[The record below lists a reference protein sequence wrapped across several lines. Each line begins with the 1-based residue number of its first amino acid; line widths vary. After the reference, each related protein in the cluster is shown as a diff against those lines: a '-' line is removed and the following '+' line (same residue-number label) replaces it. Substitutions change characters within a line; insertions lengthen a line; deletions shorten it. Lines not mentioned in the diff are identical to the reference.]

1 MDRTRWGR
9 IEEIFELAH
18 AQPIEARQRFLAGA
32 CGTDGTLRDEIEAM
46 LAAAVD
52 DRALAVERL
61 IVDSSPDARDA
72 DPWVGTCLGPW
83 RLVDVLGRGGMG
95 TVYRAERADGQ
106 YQQEVA
112 LKLVRS
118 GPRDPYA
125 IERLRTERQVLAH
138 LRHPNIAGLLD
149 GGFASDGTP
158 YLVMEL
164 VDGVPI
170 NEWCAA
176 ERRSLEESLRLFRV
190 VCDAVQHAH
199 RALIVHRDLKPSNI
213 FVSRSGSVKLL
224 DFGIAKLL
232 DPAAWAFGSPVTRAE
247 MQLITPE
254 YAAPEQADGGPITT
268 ATDVYALGVVLYE
281 LLTGVRPRECSGA
294 GAVAYA
300 HDARPPVTAPSEA
313 LRRLPRSG
321 AAESRRFERRIRG
334 DLDRIVLTALRDEPE
349 RRYASAG
356 QLGEEIDRFLE
367 GRAVLAQPDTVA
379 YRVRTFVRRNRLA
392 VTAAAVLVS
401 CITTFGV
408 VAALQARA
416 LAEQSRIAGLERD
429 KAEQVVRVLVDLFET
444 TNPAVRPDGDRM
456 PIGQFLAGAEARA
469 LAQLSGAPLV
479 RAKLQQV
486 FGLIHAERGE
496 FMPARTA
503 LEEALAAQ
511 RRLVGPDHPDALE
524 SLQALGQTIRELGDH
539 ESARRLL
546 DESVARHRR
555 VYGDEHDKT
564 ARAMVTVAP
573 LVAATDLDAERALL
587 TQALDIRRR
596 VLPPND
602 PDLAITLGALAGHH
616 QRRGELERSRELYRQ
631 ALAVFRDPGERR
643 HPASVTLMGD
653 YGSLLSTLKAYDE
666 AEATLREA
674 IAVGEQVLGPGT
686 LTVADLTNDL
696 AVVLAAVGRHADAE
710 RAFRDSFDRH
720 VVLFGES
727 HWRIRNVARN
737 LGLVLALQQRYREA
751 LPWMDRAV
759 SSRAFAD
766 TDDIG
771 LEGIRAQRA
780 WVVFVVGRH
789 AEALD
794 AASRAVS
801 TLEGMK
807 DPSDGHVLAY
817 SRIVLAR
824 LLSETGRPDAAEPA
838 ARAAMAWFERWGP
851 GHPQRANAECEV
863 GRALVLQG
871 RTAEGRATLERCLP
885 IYRAWGHADPRSVQS
900 LDRLLTDAAPTHRRG
915 QRQP

>member
-1 MDRTRWGR
+1 
-9 IEEIFELAH
+9 
-18 AQPIEARQRFLAGA
+18 
-32 CGTDGTLRDEIEAM
+32 
-46 LAAAVD
+46 
-52 DRALAVERL
+52 
-61 IVDSSPDARDA
+61 
-72 DPWVGTCLGPW
+72 
-83 RLVDVLGRGGMG
+83 MG

-199 RALIVHRDLKPSNI
+199 RSLIVHRDLKPSNI

-232 DPAAWAFGSPVTRAE
+232 DPAAWACGSPVTRAE

-254 YAAPEQADGGPITT
+254 YAAPEQAAGGQITT

-281 LLTGVRPRECSGA
+281 LLTGVRPRECSS
-294 GAVAYA
+294 AVRCPYA
-300 HDARPPVTAPSEA
+300 HDARPVTAPSDA

-321 AAESRRFERRIRG
+321 AADSRRFARRIRG
-334 DLDRIVLTALRDEPE
+334 DLDCIVLTALRDEPE

-469 LAQLSGAPLV
+469 LAQLSGSTAGQGQ
-479 RAKLQQV
+479 AAT
-486 FGLIHAERGE
+486 GLRSH
-496 FMPARTA
+496 P
-503 LEEALAAQ
+503 
-511 RRLVGPDHPDALE
+511 RR
-524 SLQALGQTIRELGDH
+524 
-539 ESARRLL
+539 ARRVHAGSHGAGRGPGGAAPAGGTRPPGCTGVSAGPRA
-546 DESVARHRR
+546 DH
-555 VYGDEHDKT
+555 
-564 ARAMVTVAP
+564 ARARRP
-573 LVAATDLDAERALL
+573 RER
-587 TQALDIRRR
+587 
-596 VLPPND
+596 P
-602 PDLAITLGALAGHH
+602 
-616 QRRGELERSRELYRQ
+616 
-631 ALAVFRDPGERR
+631 
-643 HPASVTLMGD
+643 
-653 YGSLLSTLKAYDE
+653 
-666 AEATLREA
+666 
-674 IAVGEQVLGPGT
+674 
-686 LTVADLTNDL
+686 
-696 AVVLAAVGRHADAE
+696 
-710 RAFRDSFDRH
+710 
-720 VVLFGES
+720 
-727 HWRIRNVARN
+727 
-737 LGLVLALQQRYREA
+737 
-751 LPWMDRAV
+751 
-759 SSRAFAD
+759 
-766 TDDIG
+766 
-771 LEGIRAQRA
+771 
-780 WVVFVVGRH
+780 
-789 AEALD
+789 
-794 AASRAVS
+794 
-801 TLEGMK
+801 
-807 DPSDGHVLAY
+807 
-817 SRIVLAR
+817 
-824 LLSETGRPDAAEPA
+824 PA
-838 ARAAMAWFERWGP
+838 ARRVHRASSP
-851 GHPQRANAECEV
+851 GLR
-863 GRALVLQG
+863 
-871 RTAEGRATLERCLP
+871 
-885 IYRAWGHADPRSVQS
+885 
-900 LDRLLTDAAPTHRRG
+900 
-915 QRQP
+915 